1 LLRYLGG
8 IAVSWYLVVK
18 FVHVLVA
25 IVAVGSSAGS
35 SLWLR
40 LAMRSPAHLPFALR
54 TAKFLDEFLTRP
66 GLIVLLIT
74 GLWMA
79 ASRWTLALLWIRA
92 ALVLV
97 VVVLLVLYVVVGP
110 LMRRLIDV
118 AKSEGLAARN
128 WTSLERLFE
137 LGGGAS
143 GLIIVVVVWLMVTK
157 PS

>member
-1 LLRYLGG
+1 MS
-8 IAVSWYLVVK
+8 VYLVLK

-54 TAKFLDEFLTRP
+54 SAKFLDEVLTRP

-74 GLWMA
+74 GLWLA
-79 ASRWTLALLWIRA
+79 ASRWTLALFWIRA
-92 ALVLV
+92 AIVLVVLVLV
-97 VVVLLVLYVVVGP
+97 LLYVVVGP
-110 LMRRLIDV
+110 LMRRLIGV
-118 AKSEGLAARN
+118 ADTEGRASRN
-128 WTSLERLFE
+128 WARLERLFE
-137 LGGGAS
+137 LTGGGS
-143 GLIIVVVVWLMVTK
+143 GLIIILIVWLMVTK

>member
-1 LLRYLGG
+1 L
-8 IAVSWYLVVK
+8 SWYLVVK

-40 LAMRSPAHLPFALR
+40 LAMGSPAHLPFALR
-54 TAKFLDEFLTRP
+54 SAKFLDERLTRP
-66 GLIVLLIT
+66 GLIVLLLT

-79 ASRWTLALLWIRA
+79 ASRWTLALFWIRA

-97 VVVLLVLYVVVGP
+97 VLVLVLLYVVVGP
-110 LMRRLIDV
+110 LMGRLIRV
-118 AKSEGLAARN
+118 ADTEGPASRN
-128 WTSLERLFE
+128 WARLDRLFE
-137 LGGGAS
+137 LAGGGS
-143 GLIIVVVVWLMVTK
+143 GLIIIVIVWLMVTK

>member
-1 LLRYLGG
+1 MN
-8 IAVSWYLVVK
+8 WYLVVK

-54 TAKFLDEFLTRP
+54 SAKFLDERLTRP
-66 GLIVLLIT
+66 GLIVMFIT

-79 ASRWTLALLWIRA
+79 ASRWTLALFWIRA

-97 VVVLLVLYVVVGP
+97 LFVLVLLYLIVGP
-110 LMRRLIDV
+110 LMGRLIRV
-118 AKSEGLAARN
+118 ADTEGLASRN
-128 WTSLERLFE
+128 WAQLDRLFE
-137 LGGGAS
+137 IAGGGS
-143 GLIIVVVVWLMVTK
+143 GLIIIVIVWLMVAK

>member
-1 LLRYLGG
+1 MSLY
-8 IAVSWYLVVK
+8 ITVK

-54 TAKFLDEFLTRP
+54 TAKFLDEVLTRP
-66 GLIVLLIT
+66 GLIVLLVT

-79 ASRWTLALLWIRA
+79 ASRWSLALFWVRSALILVA
-92 ALVLV
+92 IVLVL
-97 VVVLLVLYVVVGP
+97 LYLVAGP
-110 LMRRLIDV
+110 LLQRLIRV
-118 AKSEGLAARN
+118 AEAEGLASSRWAR
-128 WTSLERLFE
+128 LDRGFE
-137 LGGGAS
+137 VAGGAS
-143 GLIIVVVVWLMVTK
+143 GLIIIVVVWLMVTK

>member
-1 LLRYLGG
+1 
-8 IAVSWYLVVK
+8 VSWYLVVK

-54 TAKFLDEFLTRP
+54 SAKFLDEVLTRP
-66 GLIVLLIT
+66 GLILLFIT

-79 ASRWTLALLWIRA
+79 ASRWTLAVFWIRA
-92 ALVLV
+92 AVGLLVLV
-97 VVVLLVLYVVVGP
+97 LVLLYLVVGP
-110 LMRRLIDV
+110 LMRRLIGV
-118 AKSEGLAARN
+118 ADTEGLASKNWAR
-128 WTSLERLFE
+128 LERLFE
-137 LGGGAS
+137 LTGGGS
-143 GLIIVVVVWLMVTK
+143 GLIIILIVWLMVTK

>member
-1 LLRYLGG
+1 
-8 IAVSWYLVVK
+8 VSWYLVVK

-40 LAMRSPAHLPFALR
+40 LAKRSLANLSFAIR
-54 TAKFLDEFLTRP
+54 SAKFLDEYLTRP
-66 GLIVLLIT
+66 GLIVLLLT

-79 ASRWTLALLWIRA
+79 ASRWSLALFWIRA
-92 ALVLV
+92 AL
-97 VVVLLVLYVVVGP
+97 LLVLIVLVMLYAVVGA
-110 LMRRLIDV
+110 LMQGLIRVIDT
-118 AKSEGLAARN
+118 EGPTSSH
-128 WTSLERLFE
+128 WTRLERWFE
-137 LGGGAS
+137 LIGGAA

>member
-1 LLRYLGG
+1 VTLYL
-8 IAVSWYLVVK
+8 AVK

-54 TAKFLDEFLTRP
+54 TAKFLDERLTRP

-79 ASRWTLALLWIRA
+79 ASRWTLALFWVRA
-92 ALVLV
+92 AFALVVLVLV
-97 VVVLLVLYVVVGP
+97 LLYLVVGP
-110 LMRRLIDV
+110 LLGRLINV
-118 AKSEGLAARN
+118 ADSEGVASRN
-128 WTSLERLFE
+128 WARLDRRFE
-137 LGGGAS
+137 LLGGGS
-143 GLIIVVVVWLMVTK
+143 GLIIIVIVWLMVVK

>member
-1 LLRYLGG
+1 MSCYL
-8 IAVSWYLVVK
+8 AVK

-54 TAKFLDEFLTRP
+54 SAKFFDEVLTRP

-79 ASRWTLALLWIRA
+79 ASRWTLALFWIRA
-92 ALVLV
+92 AVGLLVLV
-97 VVVLLVLYVVVGP
+97 LLLLYVVVGP
-110 LMRRLIDV
+110 LMRRLIGV
-118 AKSEGLAARN
+118 ADTEGVASKNWAR
-128 WTSLERLFE
+128 LERLFE
-137 LGGGAS
+137 LTGGGS
-143 GLIIVVVVWLMVTK
+143 GLIIILIVWLMVTK

>member
-1 LLRYLGG
+1 VSCYL
-8 IAVSWYLVVK
+8 AVK

-54 TAKFLDEFLTRP
+54 SAKFFDEVLTRP

-79 ASRWTLALLWIRA
+79 ASRWTLALFWIRA
-92 ALVLV
+92 AVGLLVLV
-97 VVVLLVLYVVVGP
+97 LLLLYVVVGP
-110 LMRRLIDV
+110 LMRRLIGV
-118 AKSEGLAARN
+118 ADTEGVASKNWAR
-128 WTSLERLFE
+128 LERLFE
-137 LGGGAS
+137 LTGGGS
-143 GLIIVVVVWLMVTK
+143 GLIIILIVWLMVTK

>member
-1 LLRYLGG
+1 MSL
-8 IAVSWYLVVK
+8 YLVVK

-54 TAKFLDEFLTRP
+54 SAKFLDEVLTRP
-66 GLIVLLIT
+66 GLIVLLVT

-79 ASRWTLALLWIRA
+79 ASRWTLALFWIRA
-92 ALVLV
+92 AIGLLVLV
-97 VVVLLVLYVVVGP
+97 LVLLYAVVGP
-110 LMRRLIDV
+110 LMRRLIRV
-118 AKSEGLAARN
+118 ADSEGLGSMSWAR
-128 WTSLERLFE
+128 LEHRFE
-137 LGGGAS
+137 LTGGGS
-143 GLIIVVVVWLMVTK
+143 GLIIILIVWLMVTK

>member
-1 LLRYLGG
+1 MSL
-8 IAVSWYLVVK
+8 YLVVK

-54 TAKFLDEFLTRP
+54 SAKFLDEVLTRP
-66 GLIVLLIT
+66 GLIVLLVT

-79 ASRWTLALLWIRA
+79 ASRWTLAPFWIRA
-92 ALVLV
+92 AIGLLVLV
-97 VVVLLVLYVVVGP
+97 LVLLYAVVGP
-110 LMRRLIDV
+110 LMRRLIRV
-118 AKSEGLAARN
+118 ADSEGLGSKSWAR
-128 WTSLERLFE
+128 LERLFE
-137 LGGGAS
+137 LTGGGS
-143 GLIIVVVVWLMVTK
+143 GLIIIVIVWLMVTK

>member
-1 LLRYLGG
+1 MTLYLT
-8 IAVSWYLVVK
+8 VK

-25 IVAVGSSAGS
+25 IVAIGSSAGS

-40 LAMRSPAHLPFALR
+40 LAMKSPEHVPFALR
-54 TAKFLDEFLTRP
+54 SAKFLDERLTRP

-79 ASRWTLALLWIRA
+79 ASRWGLGLFWIRA
-92 ALVLV
+92 ALVLA
-97 VVVLLVLYVVVGP
+97 VLLLVLLYVVVGP

-118 AKSEGLAARN
+118 ADSEGLASRN
-128 WTSLERLFE
+128 WARLDRLFE
-137 LGGGAS
+137 IAGGGS
-143 GLIIVVVVWLMVTK
+143 GLIIVVIVWLMVTK